1 MLSYGGLKTAYMF
14 LFKLEGENYKNIF
27 TMILIGAYDIGA
39 SISVIHGA
47 APRSGPVG
55 QL

>member
-1 MLSYGGLKTAYMF
+1 MLSDGGLKTAFMF

-27 TMILIGAYDIGA
+27 TMILIGFYAVGA
-39 SISVIHGA
+39 SMSVIHGA